1 MSPVTQKSPLSDSR
15 PVTADKSGI
24 GNDKA
29 NQVLIAFANKIV
41 ADRQKEQLTL
51 QGESRNLVG
60 QPWLNVLAGM
70 VPIDSKPVKVFTG
83 TSTGEQDNANQ
94 PSNPTVPETVA
105 KNLDTATAKY
115 PTKDGKTADINR
127 LAMHDLNR
135 LERPMIGDGLGHDPI
150 MVLSEGTKGTTVL
163 IKNWKTDSGKM
174 LSELLTPE
182 VLEKY
187 HFKLKSKDDIKLKSK
202 DDKKITL
209 EYDLKALTKGK
220 PVALSTR
227 RMFGKIQNPFDPS
240 DVVMVY
246 PAVKTN
252 FDDMFGLLQWE
263 PAIVGPEKVGLK
275 TDPATVIIADPDG
288 GYMRGLKKNY
298 YFQAYEYGFI
308 PEAFTHEGK
317 QYVKLKFAPVE
328 FATMTEEQKAKKLV
342 EPITKEIGAESKTRY
357 TAKDN
362 TAVDINANFAEKFRA
377 FLDNRVG
384 GVSWL
389 GHPLTKLPSFIPGNK
404 SWAVSSS
411 SPTSITFEGVHPED
425 VKRLTENA
433 KDAAEQYGLTVKANG
448 RKVTISYDANKIK
461 DKEKE
466 ITFSG
471 IDGEKGLFAYYS
483 MFKHGVLFGPS
494 DSALQML
501 AKSEDIKITEK
512 MWSSLKDLAREM
524 KRIGDASSQDSFKF
538 DPIKILNSPG
548 SNNQVF
554 FEDKNNVYA
563 KILLDPANAQ
573 LAAKHGFTV
582 EKGSGKRAN
591 SLLVTFKGK

>member
-24 GNDKA
+24 VVNDKA
-29 NQVLIAFANKIV
+29 NQVLIAYANEMV

-51 QGESRNLVG
+51 QGKSRNLVG
-60 QPWLNVLAGM
+60 QPWLNALAGM
-70 VPIDSKPVKVFTG
+70 VPIDSKLSNVPTG

-105 KNLDTATAKY
+105 KNLNPATAKF
-115 PTKDGKTADINR
+115 PTRDGKTADINR

-187 HFKLKSKDDIKLKSK
+187 HFKLKSKDD
-202 DDKKITL
+202 KKITL

-220 PVALSTR
+220 PVELSTR

-275 TDPATVIIADPDG
+275 PDSATVIIADPDG

-328 FATMTEEQKAKKLV
+328 LATMTEEQQAKKLV
-342 EPITKEIGAESKTRY
+342 EPITKEIAAESKTRY

-384 GVSWL
+384 GISLL
-389 GHPLTKLPSFIPGNK
+389 GYPLTKLPSFIPGNK
-404 SWAVSSS
+404 SWEVSSS
-411 SPTSITFEGVHPED
+411 SPSSVTFKGVHPND
-425 VKRLTENA
+425 ATRLTENA
-433 KDAAEQYGLTVKANG
+433 KDAAEQYGLTVTANG
-448 RKVTISYDANKIK
+448 GTVTISYDAGKIK

-466 ITFSG
+466 IKFFG
-471 IDGEKGLFAYYS
+471 NDGEEGLFAYYS
-483 MFKHGVLFGPS
+483 IFKNGVFFGPS

-501 AKSEDIKITEK
+501 AKSEDIKITEE
-512 MWSSLKDLAREM
+512 MWSSLKDLARKM
-524 KRIGDASSQDSFKF
+524 KQIGDASSQDSFKF

-554 FEDKNNVYA
+554 FEDMHGEYA
-563 KILLDPANAQ
+563 KILLDSANAQ